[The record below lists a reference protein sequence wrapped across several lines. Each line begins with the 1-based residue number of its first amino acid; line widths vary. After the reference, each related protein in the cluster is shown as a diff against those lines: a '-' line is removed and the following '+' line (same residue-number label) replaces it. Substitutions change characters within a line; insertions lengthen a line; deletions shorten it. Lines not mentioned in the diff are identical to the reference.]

1 MKLPNGNITNGLRLK
16 KTQELGA
23 HLVFIDESGF
33 LLIPTRRRTWGL
45 KGRTPIIQYNFRYDR
60 ISALAA
66 LTVSAQRKHMG
77 LYVRFQ
83 QDNFHV
89 QDIGDF
95 LHVLLKHLRGPI
107 ILLWD
112 RAKIHKGPKI
122 EKILKKNSRLY
133 IEWFPSYA
141 PELNPVEQI
150 WNDFKGHTANSLPL
164 NKQDLRIALHN
175 NKRRVSNSQIKLKSF
190 VLSSK
195 LPSSP
200 W

>member
-1 MKLPNGNITNGLRLK
+1 
-16 KTQELGA
+16 
-23 HLVFIDESGF
+23 
-33 LLIPTRRRTWGL
+33 
-45 KGRTPIIQYNFRYDR
+45 
-60 ISALAA
+60 
-66 LTVSAQRKHMG
+66 MG

-83 QDNFHV
+83 QNNFHA

-112 RAKIHKGPKI
+112 RAKIHKGLQI
-122 EKILKKNSRLY
+122 EKILKKNPRLY
-133 IEWFPSYA
+133 IEWFPGYA

-175 NKRRVSNSQIKLKSF
+175 NKRRVLSSQTKLESF

-195 LPSSP
+195 LPSSL